1 MRLINTITDRVT
13 RSVNWLITSGC
24 KQVYDEDA
32 NRKIIVINL
41 FAMVGMSIT
50 FALGISA
57 MIDNDRV
64 LGIVLLSSSALFGL
78 CKALLLHS
86 KVLYNHVLAP
96 FILVVSLAGLMLYLV
111 ITGGVAN
118 TGPLWI
124 YVLPPVAMFFAGVV
138 YGVITVAVFITL
150 CSYILFAADGWFV
163 VAHYTTEFKLRL
175 LYSFATVTFLSA
187 FYEHSRQTSFN
198 IVKDLS
204 DKFEKQAQ
212 QDTLTRLPN
221 RRGIQQFIE
230 FESARARRQKKPLTL
245 ILCDID
251 RFKRVND
258 QYGHDGGDV
267 VLKHV
272 SDLFKAS
279 IREQDGVAR
288 WGGEEFLFVL
298 PDTEESNAVVLAE
311 KVRETL
317 ATSPVDIQQK
327 NVVITASFGV
337 AQIDFEQGLDKALT
351 LADKALYKA
360 KEKGRNKVLS
370 ASSLARL

>member
-13 RSVNWLITSGC
+13 RAVNWLITSGC

-50 FALGISA
+50 CALGISA
-57 MIDNDRV
+57 MIDNDHV

-212 QDTLTRLPN
+212 QDILTRLPN

-230 FESARARRQKKPLTL
+230 FESARARRQKKPLSL

-317 ATSPVDIQQK
+317 ATSLVELQQEK
-327 NVVITASFGV
+327 VVITASFGV

>member
-1 MRLINTITDRVT
+1 
-13 RSVNWLITSGC
+13 
-24 KQVYDEDA
+24 
-32 NRKIIVINL
+32 
-41 FAMVGMSIT
+41 MVGMSIT

-212 QDTLTRLPN
+212 QDILTRLPN

-230 FESARARRQKKPLTL
+230 FESARARRQKKPLSL

-317 ATSPVDIQQK
+317 ATSPVELQQEK
-327 NVVITASFGV
+327 VVITASFGV

>member
-212 QDTLTRLPN
+212 QDILTRLPN

-327 NVVITASFGV
+327 KVVITASFGV

>member
-1 MRLINTITDRVT
+1 
-13 RSVNWLITSGC
+13 
-24 KQVYDEDA
+24 
-32 NRKIIVINL
+32 
-41 FAMVGMSIT
+41 MVGMSIT

-212 QDTLTRLPN
+212 QDMLTRLPN

>member
-1 MRLINTITDRVT
+1 
-13 RSVNWLITSGC
+13 
-24 KQVYDEDA
+24 
-32 NRKIIVINL
+32 
-41 FAMVGMSIT
+41 MVGMSIT

-212 QDTLTRLPN
+212 QDMLTRLPN

-317 ATSPVDIQQK
+317 ATSPVELQQK

>member
-1 MRLINTITDRVT
+1 
-13 RSVNWLITSGC
+13 
-24 KQVYDEDA
+24 
-32 NRKIIVINL
+32 
-41 FAMVGMSIT
+41 MVGMSIT

-212 QDTLTRLPN
+212 QDILTRLPN

-230 FESARARRQKKPLTL
+230 FESARARRQKKPLSL

-317 ATSPVDIQQK
+317 ATSLVELQQEK
-327 NVVITASFGV
+327 VVITASFGV

>member
-1 MRLINTITDRVT
+1 
-13 RSVNWLITSGC
+13 
-24 KQVYDEDA
+24 
-32 NRKIIVINL
+32 
-41 FAMVGMSIT
+41 MVGMSIT
-50 FALGISA
+50 LALGISA
-57 MIDNDRV
+57 MVDNDRV

-212 QDTLTRLPN
+212 QDILTRLPN

-298 PDTEESNAVVLAE
+298 PDTDESNAVVLAE

-317 ATSPVDIQQK
+317 ATSPVELQQEK
-327 NVVITASFGV
+327 VVITASFGV

>member
-1 MRLINTITDRVT
+1 
-13 RSVNWLITSGC
+13 
-24 KQVYDEDA
+24 
-32 NRKIIVINL
+32 
-41 FAMVGMSIT
+41 MVGMSIT

-212 QDTLTRLPN
+212 QDILTRLPN

-230 FESARARRQKKPLTL
+230 FESARARRQKKPLSL

>member
-1 MRLINTITDRVT
+1 
-13 RSVNWLITSGC
+13 
-24 KQVYDEDA
+24 
-32 NRKIIVINL
+32 
-41 FAMVGMSIT
+41 MVGMSIT

-163 VAHYTTEFKLRL
+163 VAQYTTEFKLRL

-212 QDTLTRLPN
+212 QDILTRLPN

-230 FESARARRQKKPLTL
+230 FESARARRQKKPLSL

-317 ATSPVDIQQK
+317 ATSPVELQQK
-327 NVVITASFGV
+327 KVVITASFGV

>member
-1 MRLINTITDRVT
+1 LRLINTITDRVT

-212 QDTLTRLPN
+212 QDILTRLPN

-327 NVVITASFGV
+327 KVVITASFGV

>member
-1 MRLINTITDRVT
+1 LRLINTITDRVT

-212 QDTLTRLPN
+212 QDILTRLPN

-230 FESARARRQKKPLTL
+230 FESARARRQKKPLSL

-298 PDTEESNAVVLAE
+298 PDAEESNAVVLAE

-317 ATSPVDIQQK
+317 ATSLVELQQEK
-327 NVVITASFGV
+327 VVITASFGV

>member
-1 MRLINTITDRVT
+1 
-13 RSVNWLITSGC
+13 
-24 KQVYDEDA
+24 
-32 NRKIIVINL
+32 
-41 FAMVGMSIT
+41 MVGMSIT

-212 QDTLTRLPN
+212 QDMLTRLPN

-258 QYGHDGGDV
+258 QYGHDGGDE

-298 PDTEESNAVVLAE
+298 PDTDESNAVVLAE